1 MAATQLQTGGT
12 FDAGV
17 EALNKQEQGDAGKL
31 DAFIEV
37 ACLTSR
43 TCGPDSIWPS
53 VPVNPCATLSLHVPA
68 QASKQR
74 LALLQ
79 AELGEASGEVKGPS
93 QGQLVSNLSIYTC

>member
-43 TCGPDSIWPS
+43 TCGPDSI
-53 VPVNPCATLSLHVPA
+53 
-68 QASKQR
+68 
-74 LALLQ
+74 
-79 AELGEASGEVKGPS
+79 
-93 QGQLVSNLSIYTC
+93 